1 MRYGFENELR
11 KVVTSKFT
19 ELERLL
25 LTPRILF
32 KYMKTMSKAKSLKLK
47 RSTCKIL
54 VTKVCV

>member
-1 MRYGFENELR
+1 MRYGVENELR
-11 KVVTSKFT
+11 KAVTSKFM

-32 KYMKTMSKAKSLKLK
+32 KYVKTMSKAKSLNLK

-54 VTKVCV
+54 AAKVCV